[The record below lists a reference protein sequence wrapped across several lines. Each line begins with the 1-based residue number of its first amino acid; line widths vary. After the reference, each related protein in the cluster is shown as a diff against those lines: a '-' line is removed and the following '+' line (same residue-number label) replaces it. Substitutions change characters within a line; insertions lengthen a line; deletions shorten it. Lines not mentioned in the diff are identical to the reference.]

1 MPAVLVRLEQEV
13 IETTY
18 ALADQSL
25 RVARRFAL
33 VVTENMRSLVTT

>member
-1 MPAVLVRLEQEV
+1 VPAVLIRPQEV

-25 RVARRFAL
+25 RVARRMAL
-33 VVTENMRSLVTT
+33 AVTENVRGLVAT